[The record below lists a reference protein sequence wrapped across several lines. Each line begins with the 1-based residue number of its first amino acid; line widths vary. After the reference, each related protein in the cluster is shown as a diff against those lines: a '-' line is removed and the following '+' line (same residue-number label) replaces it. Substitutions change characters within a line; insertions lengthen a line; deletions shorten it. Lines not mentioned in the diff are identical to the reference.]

1 MKSPNFNNIP
11 GRRAFWKSPDGR
23 TAIIRYCAGIFGLE
37 YDGREVMPEA
47 SFERIN
53 AYAWAE
59 FIDF

>member
-1 MKSPNFNNIP
+1 MKSPQFGNLP
-11 GRRAFWKSPDGR
+11 GRRVFWASSDGR
-23 TAIIRYCAGIFGLE
+23 TEIIRHCDGVFGLE

-59 FIDF
+59 FISL

>member
-1 MKSPNFNNIP
+1 MESQQFGNLP
-11 GRRAFWKSPDGR
+11 GRRVFWASADGR
-23 TAIIRYCAGIFGLE
+23 TEIIRYYDGVFGLE

-59 FIDF
+59 FISL